1 MNLEELKK
9 KMDEEHYIYDDT
21 LSTVLYVALQLG
33 RPLLIEGAAGVGK
46 TEVAKVM
53 AAALDRE
60 LVRLQCYEGLD
71 ESKAL
76 YEWNYQK
83 QLLSIQVNMN
93 AQDREAL
100 TRSLFSD
107 EYLLERPLLKSIRSE
122 KPVVLLIDEIDKA
135 DEEFEAFLLELLS
148 EMQVTIPEVGTI
160 RANSVPFVVLTS
172 NRARPLSEALRR
184 RCAYLYIE
192 YPDMEKELAI
202 LRAKLPHV
210 DDRLCA
216 QVALAVQKLRSNEV
230 ILKKPS
236 IAETLDW
243 AAALDALGIREL
255 TPDALRK
262 TAGFVLKNNEDM
274 AALARQTADKLDAMG
289 IKFKVV
295 NVVDLVK
302 LQSAKENNEALSDEE
317 FAELFTEDKP
327 VLFAYHSYARDVR
340 GLIYDRPN
348 HDNFNVHGYEE
359 QGSTTTPYDMVRVN
373 NIDRYELQAEALR
386 MIDADKYADKI
397 NELEAFRQEA
407 FQFAVDNGY
416 DHPDYTDWVYSGV
429 NTNKQG
435 AVSATAATA
444 GDNE

>member
-1 MNLEELKK
+1 MTYEELKA
-9 KMDEEHYIYDDT
+9 KMDESHYIYDET
-21 LSTVLYVALQLG
+21 LATVLFVALQLG

-93 AQDREAL
+93 AQDRDSL
-100 TRSLFSD
+100 TKSLFSG
-107 EYLLERPLLKSIRSE
+107 EYLLERPLLQSIRSE

-148 EMQVTIPEVGTI
+148 EMQVTIPEIGTVKAKSI
-160 RANSVPFVVLTS
+160 PFVVLTS

-192 YPDMEKELAI
+192 YPDMNKELAI

-216 QVALAVQKLRSNEV
+216 QVALAVQKLRSNEM

-255 TPDALRK
+255 TPDALRQ
-262 TAGFVLKNNEDM
+262 TAGFVLKNNED
-274 AALARQTADKLDAMG
+274 LDAL
-289 IKFKVV
+289 
-295 NVVDLVK
+295 DLETDPEPGHTCTCGG
-302 LQSAKENNEALSDEE
+302 SCGG
-317 FAELFTEDKP
+317 
-327 VLFAYHSYARDVR
+327 HH
-340 GLIYDRPN
+340 
-348 HDNFNVHGYEE
+348 HD
-359 QGSTTTPYDMVRVN
+359 
-373 NIDRYELQAEALR
+373 
-386 MIDADKYADKI
+386 
-397 NELEAFRQEA
+397 
-407 FQFAVDNGY
+407 
-416 DHPDYTDWVYSGV
+416 
-429 NTNKQG
+429 
-435 AVSATAATA
+435 
-444 GDNE
+444 

>member
-1 MNLEELKK
+1 MTYEELKA
-9 KMDEEHYIYDDT
+9 KMDDCHYIYDET
-21 LSTVLYVALQLG
+21 LATILSVSLQLG

-53 AAALDRE
+53 ASALGRD

-93 AQDREAL
+93 AQDKDSL
-100 TRSLFSD
+100 TKSLFSD
-107 EYLLERPLLKSIRSE
+107 DYLLERPLLQSIRSE
-122 KPVVLLIDEIDKA
+122 RSVVLLIDEIDKA

-148 EMQVTIPEVGTI
+148 EMQVSIPEIGTI
-160 RANSVPFVVLTS
+160 KAKSIPFVVLTS

-216 QVALAVQKLRSNEV
+216 QVALAVQKLRANDV

-255 TPDALRK
+255 TPDALRQ
-262 TAGFVLKNNEDM
+262 TAGFVLKNNED
-274 AALARQTADKLDAMG
+274 LDAM
-289 IKFKVV
+289 
-295 NVVDLVK
+295 DL
-302 LQSAKENNEALSDEE
+302 E
-317 FAELFTEDKP
+317 
-327 VLFAYHSYARDVR
+327 
-340 GLIYDRPN
+340 
-348 HDNFNVHGYEE
+348 EE
-359 QGSTTTPYDMVRVN
+359 QPHTCSCGGSC
-373 NIDRYELQAEALR
+373 
-386 MIDADKYADKI
+386 
-397 NELEAFRQEA
+397 
-407 FQFAVDNGY
+407 GG
-416 DHPDYTDWVYSGV
+416 HHHG
-429 NTNKQG
+429 
-435 AVSATAATA
+435 
-444 GDNE
+444 

>member
-1 MNLEELKK
+1 MDLKTLK
-9 KMDEEHYIYDDT
+9 EKMDQANYIYDDT
-21 LSTVLYVALQLG
+21 LATVLFVALTLG

-46 TEVAKVM
+46 TEIAKVM
-53 AAALDRE
+53 ASALDRD

-93 AQDREAL
+93 QENRDEL
-100 TRSLFSD
+100 TASLFRD
-107 EYLLERPLLKSIRSE
+107 EYLLERPLLRSIKSE

-148 EMQVTIPEVGTI
+148 DMQVSIPEIGTI
-160 RANSVPFVVLTS
+160 KANSIPFVVLTS

-216 QVALAVQKLRSNEV
+216 QVALAVQKLRSNET

-255 TPDALRK
+255 TPDAIRQ
-262 TAGFVLKNNEDM
+262 TAGFILKNNEDIS
-274 AALARQTADKLDAMG
+274 AMTTG
-289 IKFKVV
+289 E
-295 NVVDLVK
+295 
-302 LQSAKENNEALSDEE
+302 S
-317 FAELFTEDKP
+317 EDDH
-327 VLFAYHSYARDVR
+327 ASGCGHCG
-340 GLIYDRPN
+340 GL
-348 HDNFNVHGYEE
+348 HHG
-359 QGSTTTPYDMVRVN
+359 
-373 NIDRYELQAEALR
+373 
-386 MIDADKYADKI
+386 
-397 NELEAFRQEA
+397 
-407 FQFAVDNGY
+407 
-416 DHPDYTDWVYSGV
+416 
-429 NTNKQG
+429 
-435 AVSATAATA
+435 
-444 GDNE
+444 

>member
-262 TAGFVLKNNEDM
+262 PAGFVLKNNEDM
-274 AALARQTADKLDAMG
+274 AALDAEEMG
-289 IKFKVV
+289 GCHCGGC
-295 NVVDLVK
+295 
-302 LQSAKENNEALSDEE
+302 EG
-317 FAELFTEDKP
+317 
-327 VLFAYHSYARDVR
+327 H
-340 GLIYDRPN
+340 
-348 HDNFNVHGYEE
+348 HHG
-359 QGSTTTPYDMVRVN
+359 
-373 NIDRYELQAEALR
+373 
-386 MIDADKYADKI
+386 
-397 NELEAFRQEA
+397 
-407 FQFAVDNGY
+407 
-416 DHPDYTDWVYSGV
+416 
-429 NTNKQG
+429 
-435 AVSATAATA
+435 
-444 GDNE
+444 

>member
-1 MNLEELKK
+1 MDLQTLKQ
-9 KMDEEHYIYDDT
+9 KMDRAGYIYDET
-21 LSTVLYVALQLG
+21 LATVLMVALQLG

-46 TEVAKVM
+46 TEIAKVM
-53 AAALDRE
+53 ASALDRE

-93 AQDREAL
+93 SQDRDQL

-148 EMQVTIPEVGTI
+148 EMQVSIPEVGTVKARSI
-160 RANSVPFVVLTS
+160 PFVVLTS

-192 YPDMEKELAI
+192 YPDLQKELAI

-210 DDRLCA
+210 DDRLCT
-216 QVALAVQKLRSNEV
+216 QVALAVQKLRSNEA

-243 AAALDALGIREL
+243 AAALDALGVKEL
-255 TPDALRK
+255 TPDALRH
-262 TAGFVLKNNEDM
+262 TAGFVLKNSEDL
-274 AALARQTADKLDAMG
+274 AALCDG
-289 IKFKVV
+289 
-295 NVVDLVK
+295 
-302 LQSAKENNEALSDEE
+302 SHCGGCEG
-317 FAELFTEDKP
+317 
-327 VLFAYHSYARDVR
+327 H
-340 GLIYDRPN
+340 
-348 HDNFNVHGYEE
+348 HHG
-359 QGSTTTPYDMVRVN
+359 
-373 NIDRYELQAEALR
+373 
-386 MIDADKYADKI
+386 
-397 NELEAFRQEA
+397 
-407 FQFAVDNGY
+407 
-416 DHPDYTDWVYSGV
+416 
-429 NTNKQG
+429 
-435 AVSATAATA
+435 
-444 GDNE
+444 

>member
-1 MNLEELKK
+1 MDLKTLK
-9 KMDEEHYIYDDT
+9 QKMDESNYIYDDT
-21 LSTVLYVALQLG
+21 TATVLAVALQLG

-46 TEVAKVM
+46 TEIAKVM

-93 AQDREAL
+93 SQDKDEL

-122 KPVVLLIDEIDKA
+122 RPVVLLIDEIDKA

-148 EMQVTIPEVGTI
+148 DMQVSIPEVGTI
-160 RANSVPFVVLTS
+160 AAKSLPFVVLTS

-184 RCAYLYIE
+184 RCAYLYIQ

-216 QVALAVQKLRSNEV
+216 QVAVAVQNLRSNEA

-255 TPDALRK
+255 TPEALRQ
-262 TAGFVLKNNEDM
+262 TAGFVLKNSEDM
-274 AALARQTADKLDAMG
+274 NILAEM
-289 IKFKVV
+289 
-295 NVVDLVK
+295 
-302 LQSAKENNEALSDEE
+302 SDI
-317 FAELFTEDKP
+317 TEP
-327 VLFAYHSYARDVR
+327 QCQCGGECGHHHS
-340 GLIYDRPN
+340 
-348 HDNFNVHGYEE
+348 HG
-359 QGSTTTPYDMVRVN
+359 QGC
-373 NIDRYELQAEALR
+373 
-386 MIDADKYADKI
+386 
-397 NELEAFRQEA
+397 
-407 FQFAVDNGY
+407 GG
-416 DHPDYTDWVYSGV
+416 HHHG
-429 NTNKQG
+429 
-435 AVSATAATA
+435 
-444 GDNE
+444 